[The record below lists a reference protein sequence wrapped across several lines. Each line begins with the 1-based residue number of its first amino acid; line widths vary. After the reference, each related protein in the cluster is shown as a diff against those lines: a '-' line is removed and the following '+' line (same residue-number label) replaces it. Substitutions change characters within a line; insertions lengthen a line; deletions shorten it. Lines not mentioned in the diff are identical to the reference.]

1 MKSIIFENLMKI
13 VPMTPKDP
21 IFVVK
26 NWFSQENIK
35 NRNKFRFFRE
45 NINLFLRNV
54 QRSR

>member
-21 IFVVK
+21 IFVIK
-26 NWFSQENIK
+26 NWFSQANIK